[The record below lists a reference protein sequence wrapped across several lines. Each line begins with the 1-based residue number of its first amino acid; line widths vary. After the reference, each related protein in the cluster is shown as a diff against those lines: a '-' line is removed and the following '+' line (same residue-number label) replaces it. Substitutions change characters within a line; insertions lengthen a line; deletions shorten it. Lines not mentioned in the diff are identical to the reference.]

1 MTDLNDLQA
10 QNAYPH
16 RIASSEQA
24 NAIPRQPPVTRN
36 EVEIVV
42 DMIMRKR
49 IDNALAKAG
58 LGLALSVLCN
68 AALIIL
74 LLRAVA

>member
-1 MTDLNDLQA
+1 MNK
-10 QNAYPH
+10 
-16 RIASSEQA
+16 
-24 NAIPRQPPVTRN
+24 PVTRN

-49 IDNALAKAG
+49 IEHALRMAG

-68 AALIIL
+68 AALIIML
-74 LLRAVA
+74 VNATY